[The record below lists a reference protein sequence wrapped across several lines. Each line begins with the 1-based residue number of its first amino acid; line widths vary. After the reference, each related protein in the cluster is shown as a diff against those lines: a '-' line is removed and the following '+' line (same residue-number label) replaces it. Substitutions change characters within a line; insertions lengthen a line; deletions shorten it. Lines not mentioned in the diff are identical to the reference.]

1 MKLFE
6 SVNGLLA
13 GTRYL
18 AWGIAVLGILGSV
31 ILFIANI
38 PFGIGAAVTFVAS
51 FFLAIAVT
59 LLLLP
64 GQLAKGKLEGNRKYL
79 IGTVC
84 LVAAVAIMGIVY
96 AVNGGFPAVNL
107 IFA

>member
-38 PFGIGAAVTFVAS
+38 PFGIGA
-51 FFLAIAVT
+51 
-59 LLLLP
+59 
-64 GQLAKGKLEGNRKYL
+64 
-79 IGTVC
+79 VC
-84 LVAAVAIMGIVY
+84 LVASVVIMGIVY
-96 AVNGGFPAVNL
+96 AVNGGFPAVHL